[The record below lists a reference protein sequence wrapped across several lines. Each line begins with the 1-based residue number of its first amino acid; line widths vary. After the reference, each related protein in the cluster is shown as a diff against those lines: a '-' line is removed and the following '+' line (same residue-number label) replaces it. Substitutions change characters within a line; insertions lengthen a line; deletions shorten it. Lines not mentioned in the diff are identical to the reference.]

1 MTFLSP
7 SLTGNLNAQ
16 YQHSVFNGGSV
27 YNDEA
32 DDYYVVGLNFSYQ
45 FNRYISSE
53 LGYNYTY
60 LISDI
65 AFRGYDRNYVYV
77 GVTATY

>member
-1 MTFLSP
+1 
-7 SLTGNLNAQ
+7 
-16 YQHSVFNGGSV
+16 
-27 YNDEA
+27 
-32 DDYYVVGLNFSYQ
+32 VVGLNFSYQ
-45 FNRYISSE
+45 FNHYISSE